1 MMMRMFFFSEIIFPV
16 SWRIFLT
23 YS

>member
-1 MMMRMFFFSEIIFPV
+1 MIFVCSEITFTV